1 MAIHNLKVTF
11 FDKGYS
17 EYFLDGEVSL
27 AKNDAFRVLEKKL
40 LESGKADE
48 HFSNY
53 VKELDPKLW
62 EEPNKIPAELAV
74 DDWFNDNSEQQDH
87 SSAREFYNTILEQ
100 DDIEVTIDRDYY
112 VELDGDTFVAHV
124 DYVWTE
130 MWDYGEA
137 QELARENYESG
148 QMYLNH
154 YFSGGADEKFKHA
167 FERATEYTD
176 RYYLDPEKFEEMNE
190 ADKAQFEDE
199 MQDIVDDNF
208 VNWTTAQIEIC

>member
-1 MAIHNLKVTF
+1 MAIYNLEVTL

-17 EYFLDGEVSL
+17 ESFLDGEVSL

-124 DYVWTE
+124 DDVWTE

-154 YFSGGADEKFKHA
+154 YFSGGADEKFKQA
-167 FERATEYTD
+167 FERATD
-176 RYYLDPEKFEEMNE
+176 
-190 ADKAQFEDE
+190 
-199 MQDIVDDNF
+199 F